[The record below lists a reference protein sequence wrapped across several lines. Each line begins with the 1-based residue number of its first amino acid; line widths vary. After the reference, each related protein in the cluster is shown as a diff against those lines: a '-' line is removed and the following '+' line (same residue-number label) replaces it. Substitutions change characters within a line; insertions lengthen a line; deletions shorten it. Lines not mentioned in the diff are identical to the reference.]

1 MTTKKEYK
9 EALKIVN
16 SYELENNE
24 HDIRL
29 CKIGSKIRYNLDSN
43 KTWKKG
49 AIYTIENIYSY
60 ENKGIRPKYHIRT
73 EKGMSWVTYHHTNKF
88 TVVKI

>member
-43 KTWKKG
+43 KTWEKG
-49 AIYTIENIYSY
+49 AIYTIENIVDHQ
-60 ENKGIRPKYHIRT
+60 NNQIRPKYHIRT
-73 EKGMSWVTYHHTNKF
+73 EKGMSWEAYPHTKKF